1 MTLIKLSNKAVLIK
15 YETRLCF
22 CRFLT
27 SNVLKHMWVWSIG
40 VSLRVTSDWLISATQ
55 VFKIIMT
62 SCQGKKNFSVLLS
75 VQNSYLSSGS
85 SVLGMSELRS
95 TLLFESNLSPF
106 LLHWIVSLVVTQQQG
121 GHTRAPSHR
130 TRPSWWTGWSEG
142 FGSIQHPTADQF
154 TLKLPSSAGQRVR
167 TQ

>member
-62 SCQGKKNFSVLLS
+62 SCQGKKTFQSYYLSKIHICLLAPPSLECLNS
-75 VQNSYLSSGS
+75 VQLCCLKVIWVLFFFTGS
-85 SVLGMSELRS
+85 SA
-95 TLLFESNLSPF
+95 LLWHSNKEDTPERRHTGHVHHGGPDGRRGSAPF
-106 LLHWIVSLVVTQQQG
+106 
-121 GHTRAPSHR
+121 
-130 TRPSWWTGWSEG
+130 
-142 FGSIQHPTADQF
+142 SIQQ
-154 TLKLPSSAGQRVR
+154 LISSP
-167 TQ
+167 